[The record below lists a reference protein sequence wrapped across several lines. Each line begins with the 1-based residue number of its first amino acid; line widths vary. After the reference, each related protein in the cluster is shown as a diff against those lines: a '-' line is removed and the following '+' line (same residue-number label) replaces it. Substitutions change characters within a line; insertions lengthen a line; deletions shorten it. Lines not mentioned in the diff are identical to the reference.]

1 MEYIEIFDENN
12 NPTGKVK
19 EKQQAH
25 QDGNIH
31 RTAHV
36 WIINDKNELLLQKR
50 STSKKTHPNCWDISG
65 AGHIKAGE
73 SVVDGAIRELKE
85 ELGVEVEEK
94 DLQYIATIKSTKN
107 PKNMEF
113 QYVYLLN
120 CNKEI
125 EEYIFEDNEVSE
137 VKYIFYK
144 DLEKMVEEKIEGL
157 LIHEEEYKYLF
168 KYITNKSIKIRK
180 CNANDVDSIY
190 NIQNMSNIDGAYIY
204 RIRYLDD
211 ILATGL
217 TGEDSVWYDEDII
230 TVVTEDGQKKLNIR
244 EFIKTEELNKVY
256 ENDYLR
262 MEIKDKVIQYEA
274 ETYHI
279 TVTNRSE
286 YTIVIADFSQEN
298 EVTLQAGSQT
308 LSYEKEYSNM
318 MVIRP
323 GETGY
328 YTLMFG
334 KDYDLSSETDSLN
347 LNMVRI
353 LKSYTGTEETR
364 EEELKN
370 AEAIY
375 SVKIDL

>member
-1 MEYIEIFDENN
+1 MNLKNEIMQYYDNIRSSEKLRSKTMEYIDIFDENN

-25 QDGNIH
+25 EDGNFH

-50 STSKKTHPNCWDISG
+50 SASKKTHPNCWDISG

-144 DLEKMVEEKIEGL
+144 DLEKMVEEKIKSEYL
-157 LIHEEEYKYLF
+157 L
-168 KYITNKSIKIRK
+168 YI
-180 CNANDVDSIY
+180 
-190 NIQNMSNIDGAYIY
+190 NIDSTFFQI
-204 RIRYLDD
+204 
-211 ILATGL
+211 
-217 TGEDSVWYDEDII
+217 EC
-230 TVVTEDGQKKLNIR
+230 
-244 EFIKTEELNKVY
+244 
-256 ENDYLR
+256 
-262 MEIKDKVIQYEA
+262 
-274 ETYHI
+274 
-279 TVTNRSE
+279 
-286 YTIVIADFSQEN
+286 
-298 EVTLQAGSQT
+298 
-308 LSYEKEYSNM
+308 
-318 MVIRP
+318 
-323 GETGY
+323 
-328 YTLMFG
+328 
-334 KDYDLSSETDSLN
+334 
-347 LNMVRI
+347 
-353 LKSYTGTEETR
+353 
-364 EEELKN
+364 
-370 AEAIY
+370 
-375 SVKIDL
+375 